1 MRNELG
7 KQELSSPGINATYG
21 GLKRTMKENGSIILP
36 FEGKFPE
43 IHPTAWIAPGAVVI
57 GDTEIGAESSVW
69 FGAVIRGD
77 VNIIRIGRRVNIQD
91 GTICHVNYDD
101 ASLIIGDDVSIGH
114 SVMLHGCRLETGCL
128 IGIGARVLDKV
139 VVGANSL
146 VAAGSVVREGTIIP
160 AGELWAGVPAIKK
173 RDLTDEAKKEILA
186 TAEHYVQYRL
196 HYMNK

>member
-1 MRNELG
+1 
-7 KQELSSPGINATYG
+7 
-21 GLKRTMKENGSIILP
+21 MKENGSIILP